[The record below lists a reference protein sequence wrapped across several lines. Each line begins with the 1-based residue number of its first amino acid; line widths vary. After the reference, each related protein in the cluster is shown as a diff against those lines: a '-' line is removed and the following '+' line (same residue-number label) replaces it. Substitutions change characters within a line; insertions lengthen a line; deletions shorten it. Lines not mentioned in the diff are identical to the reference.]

1 MGKHFIELCFIS
13 NIKPG
18 FFITKENR
26 NVLINVEIFVFFT
39 ALKMFLNKKTN
50 KNLNF
55 KKIFFLVRPFK
66 KKTVTYLRAPYRYK
80 LARNQVTFSRYYITC
95 QLVFYNKN
103 ILEFKNVYSIT
114 QYNANFFLNI
124 RKISTNVSNLV
135 YIKHSYDVKAPN
147 LFKY

>member
-1 MGKHFIELCFIS
+1 LGKHFIELCFIS